1 MVEGVRQLLGLPL
14 GLDIGHAPAFVQGHP
29 GDQAGMVVVPPD
41 GFGQIAHQVAL
52 LTIPQPVGAGQLA
65 PHQQPQ
71 LVRPVQVAGILKLLM
86 LARAVVA
93 HGPGQLHI
101 PAQRVVTGR
110 GQQSVGPVA
119 LIQHQALVEHMVVQ
133 QHLAA
138 CHLHL
143 AHAEV
148 GVHPVGHLAVH
159 KGFDGQVIQL
169 GVVGPPHVEAL
180 QPLVVP
186 QKQLGSHA
194 AVGEHAHALLR
205 HHIALKGGRQAQA
218 GISGQLVQGDFHL
231 QAAALQAGGQAEIR
245 RVIRSYALQPHALP
259 DAGDGG
265 VPALEGLRAEA
276 LLAPGLVKVQPVL
289 RANRHGIAAS
299 GLGQVGHVKAEGR
312 IAALMAAQVL
322 PVQPHIGPVVHRAEV
337 QQAAGGH
344 VRRDGE
350 GALIPHHIAVLPAVD
365 AGKAALIAK
374 GHMDAVGGWQAAIPL
389 VLLAHLVPV
398 EGEAPRAVEGLPGGT
413 NPVGTGVLG
422 AQNSVHVNLPFLYP
436 FLCSPHAC

>member
-1 MVEGVRQLLGLPL
+1 
-14 GLDIGHAPAFVQGHP
+14 
-29 GDQAGMVVVPPD
+29 
-41 GFGQIAHQVAL
+41 
-52 LTIPQPVGAGQLA
+52 
-65 PHQQPQ
+65 
-71 LVRPVQVAGILKLLM
+71 M
-86 LARAVVA
+86 LARAIVA

-101 PAQRVVTGR
+101 PAQRVVAGR
-110 GQQSVGPVA
+110 SQQSVGPVA

-133 QHLAA
+133 QHLAVG
-138 CHLHL
+138 HLHL

-159 KGFDGQVIQL
+159 KGFDGQIVQL
-169 GVVGPPHVEAL
+169 GVVGPPHMEAL

-231 QAAALQAGGQAEIR
+231 QAVAFQAGGQAEIR

-265 VPALEGLRAEA
+265 VPALEGLRTEA
-276 LLAPGLVKVQPVL
+276 LLAPGLIEIQPVL
-289 RANRHGIAAS
+289 RANRHGIAAAS
-299 GLGQVGHVKAEGR
+299 LGQVGHVKGEGR
-312 IAALMAAQVL
+312 VAALVAAQVL
-322 PVQPHIGPVVHRAEV
+322 AVQPYIGPVVHRAEV

-344 VRRDGE
+344 VRRHSE
-350 GALIPHHIAVLPAVD
+350 SPLIPHHIAVLPAVN
-365 AGKAALIAK
+365 AGKAALIAE
-374 GHMDAVGGWQAAIPL
+374 GHVDAVGSWQAAIPL

-398 EGEAPRAVEGLPGGT
+398 EGETPWAVEGLPGGT
-413 NPVGTGVLG
+413 KAVGTGILR
-422 AQNSVHVNLPFLYP
+422 AQNGVHVNLPFLYP
-436 FLCSPHAC
+436 FLCSPRAC